1 MPKRRRTIR
10 PGFTLIELVL
20 VMLVMTIAIG
30 VVAPELRGWSHGAR
44 MSDTVDQILT
54 LARMARTE
62 AISTAQ
68 VHRLIVDSSGRCYVA
83 RQDGEQFVELGEG
96 RDAVF
101 AAPDGIKL
109 QMTDLQG
116 GPREFVEFYPNGRM
130 QTARI
135 RVSTEDDG
143 SQKIIEAATSTEGF
157 RVPAVA
163 GGTR

>member
-1 MPKRRRTIR
+1 MRNWRRTIR

-30 VVAPELRGWSHGAR
+30 VAVPELRGWNRGAR
-44 MSDTVDQILT
+44 MRDTVDQILT

-68 VHRLIVDSSGRCYVA
+68 VHRLTVDGSGRCYVSK
-83 RQDGEQFVELGEG
+83 QEGEQFVALGES
-96 RDAVF
+96 RDAVLEM
-101 AAPDGIKL
+101 PDGVKV

-116 GPREFVEFYPNGRM
+116 GARDFVEFYPSGRM

-135 RVSTEDDG
+135 RVTMEDG
-143 SQKIIEAATSTEGF
+143 GYETVIECATSTEGF
-157 RVPAVA
+157 RVPAV